1 MIITLVCDVLGGEN
15 NGTTIATMNLKR
27 FLEKQG
33 HTVKILCADQSK
45 IGLENYYVVPNLN
58 FGKVL
63 NGYVSK
69 VGISLAK
76 PKEEI
81 LREAFQ
87 NSDIVHIMLPL
98 TLAMKSVKVANE
110 MNIPITAG
118 FHMQA
123 ENFTSYVKLYN
134 FKALNKVVYKF
145 IYKHTYKYAK
155 AIHYPTKFIKDIFE
169 KNIKKSTN
177 GYVISNGVN
186 AYVQKRE
193 VEKPEELKDKIVI
206 LSIGR
211 YAREKSQDTLLKAVK
226 YSKYKDKIQLI
237 FAGQGVKEKYYKKLA
252 KKLPVPPIFHLY
264 SRDEIINVLN
274 YADMYVHPADGEL
287 EGIACLE
294 AITCGKLT
302 IVSDSKLSATKDFA
316 IDKKCIFKHR
326 NPKHL
331 ASIIDYWIEHP
342 DEKKIYEEKY
352 ANNACCFNQEECM
365 KQMEQ
370 MLLKVIDE
378 KEER

>member
-27 FLEKQG
+27 FLEKQK

-45 IGLENYYVVPNLN
+45 IGLENYFVVPNLN

-81 LREAFQ
+81 LRQAFE

-186 AYVQKRE
+186 AYVQK
-193 VEKPEELKDKIVI
+193 
-206 LSIGR
+206 
-211 YAREKSQDTLLKAVK
+211 
-226 YSKYKDKIQLI
+226 
-237 FAGQGVKEKYYKKLA
+237 
-252 KKLPVPPIFHLY
+252 
-264 SRDEIINVLN
+264 
-274 YADMYVHPADGEL
+274 
-287 EGIACLE
+287 
-294 AITCGKLT
+294 
-302 IVSDSKLSATKDFA
+302 
-316 IDKKCIFKHR
+316 
-326 NPKHL
+326 
-331 ASIIDYWIEHP
+331 
-342 DEKKIYEEKY
+342 
-352 ANNACCFNQEECM
+352 
-365 KQMEQ
+365 
-370 MLLKVIDE
+370 
-378 KEER
+378 